1 MTEASER
8 TVAAVIFD
16 LDGVLVDTE
25 PMHLAATRALI
36 APAEI
41 SNEQYERFI
50 GRGGFKQW
58 IESTYGIARAE
69 IDARSSDL
77 FYAELERASLEPL
90 PGAVELIEAI
100 GARGLGLAVASQSS
114 RAWVQATL
122 RSAGLDDRIPL
133 IVTTQEVGAD
143 KPAPDVYLR
152 AAERLDVA
160 PGQCIAIEDSVH
172 GVASASAAGMRVVQ
186 STQASFSPP
195 RQPGAHAV
203 IASLRDFDA
212 GWLDGEP
219 LG

>member
-1 MTEASER
+1 MSGATER

-25 PMHLAATRALI
+25 PVHLAATRALI

-69 IDARSSDL
+69 MDERSSDL
-77 FYAELERASLEPL
+77 FYVELERASLEPL

-100 GARGLGLAVASQSS
+100 GVRGLGLAVASQSS
-114 RAWVQATL
+114 RAWVQRTL
-122 RSAGLDDRIPL
+122 QSVGLDDRIPL
-133 IVTTQEVGAD
+133 IVTTEEVGAD

-152 AAERLDVA
+152 AAERLDVE
-160 PGQCIAIEDSVH
+160 PRGCIAIEDSVH

-203 IASLRDFDA
+203 IASLRDFDR

-219 LG
+219 LA